1 MQHLYRGRFV
11 NFQSLNIAQFV
22 INSKINSHRKTERN
36 TVIFF
41 YGPEYFCEISM
52 IEIRLNLGIT
62 ATVTSNSKPQIK
74 NYIEK

>member
-41 YGPEYFCEISM
+41 QRAGVFL
-52 IEIRLNLGIT
+52 RNFDD
-62 ATVTSNSKPQIK
+62 
-74 NYIEK
+74 